1 MKIGGAFSEAI
12 LGIQR
17 GLSSAREHAAQIA
30 SADQFNNDSP
40 SSMVEP
46 MLGLK
51 QDSLQVQASAEVL
64 KAVDDML
71 GSLFDEKA

>member
-1 MKIGGAFSEAI
+1 MKIGGAFSEAM

-17 GLSSAREHAAQIA
+17 GLSSAREHASQIA
-30 SADQFNNDSP
+30 SAAQFNDDSP
-40 SSMVEP
+40 TSLAEP

-51 QDSLQVQASAEVL
+51 QDKLQVQASTEVL

>member
-1 MKIGGAFSEAI
+1 MKIGGAFSEAM

-17 GLSSAREHAAQIA
+17 GLSSAREHASQIA

-40 SSMVEP
+40 SSLVEP

-51 QDSLQVQASAEVL
+51 QDKLQVQASTEVL

-71 GSLFDEKA
+71 GSLFDAKA

>member
-1 MKIGGAFSEAI
+1 MKIGGAFSEAM

-17 GLSSAREHAAQIA
+17 GITSAREHAAQIA
-30 SADQFNNDSP
+30 SADAFNNDSP
-40 SSMVEP
+40 SGLVEP

-51 QDSLQVQASAEVL
+51 QDKLQVQASTQVI